1 MIYFSIILSSCFDNK
16 IILSRFSI
24 VAYCTSTISSFNNLV
39 NIGIILLVIN
49 CSSFLKKGIHFNK
62 IEKIDVFGEKDR
74 FKELE
79 ELQLSGNEIK
89 SIDAFGESQCEKLK
103 LLILS
108 KNKIAD
114 ISILSKAPFKNLVK
128 LELFD
133 NEISDID
140 VFKNTPFNATLNELD
155 LSFNCLRS
163 SDVLINKQNFKNLN
177 DLKIECNSNLDYKDK
192 KIKELFDNYKKIEY
206 TFNPIFY
213 YSKI

>member
-1 MIYFSIILSSCFDNK
+1 MQLCD
-16 IILSRFSI
+16 
-24 VAYCTSTISSFNNLV
+24 
-39 NIGIILLVIN
+39 
-49 CSSFLKKGIHFNK
+49 NK

-155 LSFNCLRS
+155 LSFNKIKS
-163 SDVLINKQNFKNLN
+163 IDPLIDKEKFGEMKK
-177 DLKIECNSNLDYKDK
+177 LKIEANDNLDYSNE
-192 KIKELFDNYKKIEY
+192 KIKQLYDNYGIEY
-206 TFNPIFY
+206 TFNSTF
-213 YSKI
+213 KEK